1 MWLVV
6 GCQSSR
12 SDELPRCVRKIERTG
27 DHALIDSNP
36 ALASAV
42 RYLADQQILAGH
54 GCWRSS
60 RGILFSLLFTILQP
74 EPGRAELFHADTHP
88 RSV

>member
-12 SDELPRCVRKIERTG
+12 NDELPRCVRKIERTG

-42 RYLADQQILAGH
+42 RYLAILAGPGH
-54 GCWRSS
+54 
-60 RGILFSLLFTILQP
+60 LAQFSWDSLQP
-74 EPGRAELFHADTHP
+74 PFHDPSAGAWT
-88 RSV
+88 S